1 MPGTQQPRGAVR
13 NEILLPQTSVFLAF
27 CSHSDKFPLLPAS
40 LGVCVPP
47 PPAAR
52 FALPRSQSISLRGC
66 VVAPAPQLLKT
77 PRKYPKVP
85 AWCAA
90 AGREALACTHRQQA
104 VFLLTGHANW
114 LLVCTRGSP
123 GAASCAGTPGGG
135 RGGSLG
141 FPGGGSCTCPPPQGC
156 SGAVGACAAPSGLR
170 AANPTWQV
178 TGLARLCALAEAW
191 RIK

>member
-1 MPGTQQPRGAVR
+1 M
-13 NEILLPQTSVFLAF
+13 LPQTSVFWLF
-27 CSHSDKFPLLPAS
+27 VPILTSSLCSRLPWLFACPLL
-40 LGVCVPP
+40 L
-47 PPAAR
+47 
-52 FALPRSQSISLRGC
+52 LPRSQSTSPRGC

-77 PRKYPKVP
+77 PQKYPKVP

-90 AGREALACTHRQQA
+90 AGREASACTHRQQA

-114 LLVCTRGSP
+114 LLVGTRGSP

-135 RGGSLG
+135 GGGRCGS
-141 FPGGGSCTCPPPQGC
+141 PGGGSCTSPPLGC
-156 SGAVGACAAPSGLR
+156 SGAAGACAAPSGLR

-191 RIK
+191 QIK